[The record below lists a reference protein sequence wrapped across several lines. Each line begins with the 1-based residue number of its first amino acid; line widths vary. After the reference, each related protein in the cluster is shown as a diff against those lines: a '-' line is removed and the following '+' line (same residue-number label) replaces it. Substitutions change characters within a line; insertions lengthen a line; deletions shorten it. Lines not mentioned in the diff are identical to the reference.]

1 MSKNRRENIPG
12 KDPPG
17 NRESLFANGYSLG
30 KMNDEVAEAIFDK
43 EELMKKVLS
52 FTLAALMSF
61 SLAGCGSQQ
70 TDDVKPASTASASE
84 PATAMKVAMVTD
96 YGDITDQSFNQITY
110 ETAKSWS
117 EKNGVEFTY
126 KKPATNADQ
135 DREASM
141 EQAIEEGYNVL
152 ILPGFAFAKAVVDVA
167 PTYPDVHFV
176 VLDVSQY
183 DLDQASGTSDW
194 HADNVYSA
202 IYKEELAGY
211 MAGVAAVKLGYKKL
225 GYLGGMAVPSVV
237 RYGYGFA
244 QGADAAAE
252 ELGLSDVSVKYVYGG
267 AFAGNPDVTARM
279 DTWLADGVECVF
291 VAGGSIY
298 TSYGEAAKSA
308 GFGKLIGVD
317 VDQKASADADYGD
330 GFTVTSAMKG
340 LAPTVNLL
348 LDAIKD
354 GKWSDFGG
362 QIQELGIV
370 SADDPSLNYVQ
381 LPETTS
387 WNETF
392 TQEDYKALVG
402 NLADGSIKV
411 DNDIS
416 KEPKDWT
423 FKAISL
429 TDEGSMG

>member
-1 MSKNRRENIPG
+1 
-12 KDPPG
+12 
-17 NRESLFANGYSLG
+17 
-30 KMNDEVAEAIFDK
+30 
-43 EELMKKVLS
+43 MKKILS

-61 SLAGCGSQQ
+61 SLGGCGNSQPAE
-70 TDDVKPASTASASE
+70 TKPASTSSSE
-84 PATAMKVAMVTD
+84 TSPTTTMKVAMVTD

-167 PTYPDVHFV
+167 PNYPDAHFV

-211 MAGVAAVKLGYKKL
+211 MAGVAAVKLGYRKL

-252 ELGLSDVSVKYVYGG
+252 ELGLSDVSMKYVYGG

-298 TSYGEAAKSA
+298 TSYGEAVKNA
-308 GFGKLIGVD
+308 GAGKLIGVD

-330 GFTVTSAMKG
+330 GFTITSAMKG

-348 LDAIKD
+348 LDAIKNGQWSEYG
-354 GKWSDFGG
+354 GK
-362 QIQELGIV
+362 IQDLGIV
-370 SADDPSLNYVQ
+370 SGDDPSMNYVQ

-402 NLADGSIKV
+402 KLADGSITV